1 MGDLTNGVGIFLLT
15 QSILS
20 IEKKK
25 LTKIIIKYPR
35 CKKVGSQ
42 STVRQ
47 KIHQGAIL
55 NLKINVHLLYPFP
68 DFLYCFIKQKESEL
82 YATLDNLQTL

>member
-25 LTKIIIKYPR
+25 LTKIIIKYHR

-42 STVRQ
+42 SKDKTKRYIREQ
-47 KIHQGAIL
+47 
-55 NLKINVHLLYPFP
+55 F
-68 DFLYCFIKQKESEL
+68 
-82 YATLDNLQTL
+82 

>member
-25 LTKIIIKYPR
+25 NW
-35 CKKVGSQ
+35 
-42 STVRQ
+42 Q
-47 KIHQGAIL
+47 K
-55 NLKINVHLLYPFP
+55 
-68 DFLYCFIKQKESEL
+68 S
-82 YATLDNLQTL
+82 

>member
-25 LTKIIIKYPR
+25 LTKIIIKYHK
-35 CKKVGSQ
+35 CKKVGSR

-47 KIHQGAIL
+47 EIHQGAIL

-82 YATLDNLQTL
+82 YVTLDNLQTL

>member
-25 LTKIIIKYPR
+25 LTKIIIKYHR

-42 STVRQ
+42 SIVRQ
-47 KIHQGAIL
+47 EIH
-55 NLKINVHLLYPFP
+55 
-68 DFLYCFIKQKESEL
+68 
-82 YATLDNLQTL
+82 

>member
-1 MGDLTNGVGIFLLT
+1 MGDLTNSVGIFLLT

-25 LTKIIIKYPR
+25 LTKIIIKYHR

-47 KIHQGAIL
+47 KLHQGAIL
-55 NLKINVHLLYPFP
+55 NLKINVHLLCPLP

-82 YATLDNLQTL
+82 YVTLDNLQTL

>member
-25 LTKIIIKYPR
+25 KLTKIIIKYHR

-42 STVRQ
+42 SIVRQ
-47 KIHQGAIL
+47 EIH
-55 NLKINVHLLYPFP
+55 
-68 DFLYCFIKQKESEL
+68 
-82 YATLDNLQTL
+82 